1 MAPALTAKSVGASG
15 LYPLS
20 MMSSSAAGPRLWG
33 SSNMASDTPGL
44 APSTLIWNWYSRQ
57 GLIPETIHLADFPA
71 DLWLFE
77 ASSQISDD
85 TYKKKLRIVAVSRN
99 AENFLRFMA
108 FKPFLREQHKCKYV
122 SFMRNRDTGRCDT
135 QHNDIHH
142 NDIQHNSK

>member
-1 MAPALTAKSVGASG
+1 MLVYQQVFMFIKRAVPLAASSVTKKEKKFYKIWHQDTVAELAPALTAKSVGASG

-85 TYKKKLRIVAVSRN
+85 TYKKLRIVAVSRN
-99 AENFLRFMA
+99 AENFLRFYG
-108 FKPFLREQHKCKYV
+108 F
-122 SFMRNRDTGRCDT
+122 
-135 QHNDIHH
+135 
-142 NDIQHNSK
+142 

>member
-1 MAPALTAKSVGASG
+1 MFIKRAVPLAASSVTKKEKKFYEIGHQDTVAELAPALTAKSVGASG

-85 TYKKKLRIVAVSRN
+85 TYKKIANCCSFQKRRKLFAVLWLLN
-99 AENFLRFMA
+99 
-108 FKPFLREQHKCKYV
+108 PF
-122 SFMRNRDTGRCDT
+122 
-135 QHNDIHH
+135 
-142 NDIQHNSK
+142 